1 MLMVW
6 NQTAVIKM
14 KVSTESKPL
23 NSLLKLAIKAGVLDA
38 VKMQIERESLINT
51 ADTSGLTPL
60 MLAAIFKQPE
70 IFEYL
75 ITAGANLELT
85 DSKGKSANDYAEE
98 SGIEKIR
105 NCIFAAKNNKENL
118 SIEIDKKNNFP
129 ILENNIES
137 ELKIESKKND
147 ESENIEIFEKVKDQ
161 NAVGNIETNLPFFI
175 LDSEWELGDADSW
188 IVEEEIKAPENDIA
202 CLLDAEKIYK
212 NLINHQIFDKD
223 VKEWSDIEIDLPII
237 ETKKINIK
245 KFFPQLYDLLL
256 LSVSDGR
263 TNYYQILDAI
273 ENDIGEP
280 DDNLALPIVLNILG
294 DLGVYIEDFVF
305 YKVNSELTKEE
316 FSDSLIFD
324 GLTNL
329 YHELAGDLY
338 SLNIYL
344 SKIQKIDLLDR
355 TEEERIGQRI
365 NILLLVLAKKL
376 ANLPHDYWS
385 TITENFIKYEVEEE
399 NLTSTQ
405 KNENSEICEDN
416 EVVDDGWDKLE
427 DNKENIS
434 FWNIVLQLRNNINFY
449 ESEQYIPRPISKDL
463 KNLLEI
469 IQEKFDDIT
478 AKEIFNSINNY
489 KKMREKLL
497 NANFRLVHYYAKK
510 YSKAGLPIED
520 LIQEGNIGLLV
531 AVDRFD
537 YQLGYKF
544 STYATWWI
552 KQAITR
558 AIANHVRLIRLPVYI
573 HELVNSINNARKSL
587 EMNGVPVTISA
598 LAHKAECSEQNVIKA
613 LQANQTVIFFNDIV
627 QEGIAYSREDE
638 IISPYA
644 GPEESILKI
653 DLKKAIYKQ
662 LEGLD
667 ERQAKIIELRFG
679 LKDDHDL
686 TLEEIGSQ
694 YKVTRERIR
703 QIEAKA
709 LQKLKHISRA
719 EYLEPFITFIKDESQ
734 DSHKE
739 ISDVEP
745 N

>member
-1 MLMVW
+1 
-6 NQTAVIKM
+6 M
-14 KVSTESKPL
+14 KVSTKNKSL
-23 NSLLKLAIKAGVLDA
+23 SSLLKLAIKAGVLDA
-38 VKMQIERESLINT
+38 VKMQIERDSLIN
-51 ADTSGLTPL
+51 AVDSSGLTPL
-60 MLAAIFKQPE
+60 MLAALFRQPE

-75 ITAGANLELT
+75 IEAGANLELT
-85 DSKGKSANDYAEE
+85 DSKGKSASDYAEE
-98 SGIEKIR
+98 SGIEKIK
-105 NCIFAAKNNKENL
+105 NSIFDAKRNKE
-118 SIEIDKKNNFP
+118 KNT
-129 ILENNIES
+129 LGS
-137 ELKIESKKND
+137 
-147 ESENIEIFEKVKDQ
+147 
-161 NAVGNIETNLPFFI
+161 IETNLPIFI
-175 LDSEWELGDADSW
+175 LDSEWELGGPDSW
-188 IVEEEIKAPENDIA
+188 IIEDEIKAPENDVT

-212 NLINHQIFDKD
+212 NIIDHQIIDKE
-223 VKEWSDIEIDLPII
+223 VKEWSDVKIDLPII
-237 ETKKINIK
+237 ETKKLNIK

-256 LSVSDGR
+256 LSVSEGR
-263 TNYYQILDAI
+263 ANYYKILDAI
-273 ENDIGEP
+273 ESDIGEP
-280 DDNLALPIVLNILG
+280 DNNLALPIVLNILG
-294 DLGVYIEDFVF
+294 DLGVYIEDLVF
-305 YKVNSELTKEE
+305 YNENIELTKED
-316 FSDSLIFD
+316 FFDSLIFD

-329 YHELAGDLY
+329 YYELVGDLY

-365 NILLLVLAKKL
+365 NISLLILAKKL

-385 TITENFIKYEVEEE
+385 TIAENFIKYEVEEE
-399 NLTSTQ
+399 NLISIQ
-405 KNENSEICEDN
+405 ENESSEICEDN
-416 EVVDDGWDKLE
+416 DVIDDGWDKLE

-434 FWNIVLQLRNNINFY
+434 FWNMVVQLRNNINFY
-449 ESEQYIPRPISKDL
+449 RGGQHIPRPVFKDL
-463 KNLLEI
+463 NNLLEI
-469 IQEKFDDIT
+469 IEEKFDDIK

-510 YSKAGLPIED
+510 YSKSGLPIED

-573 HELVNSINNARKSL
+573 HELVNSINNAKKTL
-587 EMNGVPVTISA
+587 EIKGIPVTISA

-613 LQANQTVIFFNDIV
+613 LQANQTVVFFNDIV
-627 QEGIAYSREDE
+627 QEGIAYSSEDE
-638 IISPYA
+638 VVSPYA

-709 LQKLKHISRA
+709 LEKLKHISRA

-739 ISDVEP
+739 ISDAKP

>member
-14 KVSTESKPL
+14 KVSTKNKSL
-23 NSLLKLAIKAGVLDA
+23 SSLLKLAIKAGVLDA
-38 VKMQIERESLINT
+38 VKMQIERDSLIN
-51 ADTSGLTPL
+51 AVDSSGLTPL
-60 MLAAIFKQPE
+60 MLAALFRQPE

-75 ITAGANLELT
+75 IEAGANLELT
-85 DSKGKSANDYAEE
+85 DSKGKSASDYAEE
-98 SGIEKIR
+98 SGIEKIK
-105 NCIFAAKNNKENL
+105 NSIFDAKRNKE
-118 SIEIDKKNNFP
+118 KNT
-129 ILENNIES
+129 L
-137 ELKIESKKND
+137 
-147 ESENIEIFEKVKDQ
+147 
-161 NAVGNIETNLPFFI
+161 GCIETNLPIFI
-175 LDSEWELGDADSW
+175 LDSEWELGGPDSW
-188 IVEEEIKAPENDIA
+188 IIEDEIKAPENDVT

-212 NLINHQIFDKD
+212 NIIDHQIIDKE
-223 VKEWSDIEIDLPII
+223 VKEWSDVKIDLPII
-237 ETKKINIK
+237 ETKKLNIK

-256 LSVSDGR
+256 LSVSEGR
-263 TNYYQILDAI
+263 ANYYKILDAI
-273 ENDIGEP
+273 ESDIGEP
-280 DDNLALPIVLNILG
+280 DNNLALPIVLNILG
-294 DLGVYIEDFVF
+294 DLGVYIEDLVF
-305 YKVNSELTKEE
+305 YNENIELTKED
-316 FSDSLIFD
+316 FFDSLIFE

-329 YHELAGDLY
+329 YYELVGDLY

-365 NILLLVLAKKL
+365 NISLLILAKKL

-385 TITENFIKYEVEEE
+385 TIAENFIKYEVEEE
-399 NLTSTQ
+399 NLISIQ
-405 KNENSEICEDN
+405 ENESSEICEDN
-416 EVVDDGWDKLE
+416 DVIDDGWDKLE

-434 FWNIVLQLRNNINFY
+434 FWNMVVQLRNNINFY
-449 ESEQYIPRPISKDL
+449 RGGQHIPRPVFKDL
-463 KNLLEI
+463 NNLLEI
-469 IQEKFDDIT
+469 IEEKFDDIK

-510 YSKAGLPIED
+510 YSKSGLPIED

-573 HELVNSINNARKSL
+573 HELVNSINNAKKTL
-587 EMNGVPVTISA
+587 EIKGIPVTISA

-613 LQANQTVIFFNDIV
+613 LQANQTVVFFNDIV
-627 QEGIAYSREDE
+627 QEGIAYSSEDE
-638 IISPYA
+638 VVSPYA

-709 LQKLKHISRA
+709 LEKLKHISRA

-739 ISDVEP
+739 ISDAKP

>member
-14 KVSTESKPL
+14 KVSTKNKSL
-23 NSLLKLAIKAGVLDA
+23 SSLLKLAIKAGVLDA
-38 VKMQIERESLINT
+38 VKMQIERDSLIN
-51 ADTSGLTPL
+51 AVDSSGLTPL
-60 MLAAIFKQPE
+60 MLAALFRQPE

-75 ITAGANLELT
+75 IEAGANLELT
-85 DSKGKSANDYAEE
+85 DSKGKSASDYAEE
-98 SGIEKIR
+98 SGIEKIK
-105 NCIFAAKNNKENL
+105 NSIFDAKRNKE
-118 SIEIDKKNNFP
+118 KNT
-129 ILENNIES
+129 LGS
-137 ELKIESKKND
+137 
-147 ESENIEIFEKVKDQ
+147 
-161 NAVGNIETNLPFFI
+161 IETNLPIFI
-175 LDSEWELGDADSW
+175 LDSEWELGGPDSW
-188 IVEEEIKAPENDIA
+188 IIEDEIKAPENDVT

-212 NLINHQIFDKD
+212 NIIDHQIIDKE
-223 VKEWSDIEIDLPII
+223 VKEWSDVKIDLPII
-237 ETKKINIK
+237 ETKKLNIK

-256 LSVSDGR
+256 LSVSEGGA
-263 TNYYQILDAI
+263 NYYKILDAI
-273 ENDIGEP
+273 ESDIGEP
-280 DDNLALPIVLNILG
+280 DNNLALPIVLNILG
-294 DLGVYIEDFVF
+294 DLGVYIEDLVF
-305 YKVNSELTKEE
+305 YNENIELTKED
-316 FSDSLIFD
+316 FFDSLIFD

-329 YHELAGDLY
+329 YYELVGDLY

-365 NILLLVLAKKL
+365 NISLLILAKKL

-385 TITENFIKYEVEEE
+385 TIAENFIKYEVEEE
-399 NLTSTQ
+399 NLISIQ
-405 KNENSEICEDN
+405 ENESSEICEDN
-416 EVVDDGWDKLE
+416 DVIDDGWDKLE

-434 FWNIVLQLRNNINFY
+434 FWNMVVQLRNNINFY
-449 ESEQYIPRPISKDL
+449 RGGQHIPRPVFKDL
-463 KNLLEI
+463 NNLLEI
-469 IQEKFDDIT
+469 IEEKFDDIK

-510 YSKAGLPIED
+510 YSKSGLPIED

-573 HELVNSINNARKSL
+573 HELVNSINNAKKTL
-587 EMNGVPVTISA
+587 EIKGIPVTISA

-613 LQANQTVIFFNDIV
+613 LQANQTVVFFNDIV
-627 QEGIAYSREDE
+627 QEGIAYSSEDE
-638 IISPYA
+638 VVSPYA

-709 LQKLKHISRA
+709 LEKLKHISRA

-739 ISDVEP
+739 ISDAKP

>member
-14 KVSTESKPL
+14 KVSTKNKSL
-23 NSLLKLAIKAGVLDA
+23 SSLLKLAIKAGVLDA
-38 VKMQIERESLINT
+38 VKMQIERDSLIN
-51 ADTSGLTPL
+51 AVDSSGLTPL
-60 MLAAIFKQPE
+60 MLAALFRQPE

-75 ITAGANLELT
+75 IEAGANLELT
-85 DSKGKSANDYAEE
+85 DSKGKSASDYAEE
-98 SGIEKIR
+98 SGIEKIK
-105 NCIFAAKNNKENL
+105 NSIFDAKRNKE
-118 SIEIDKKNNFP
+118 KNT
-129 ILENNIES
+129 LGS
-137 ELKIESKKND
+137 
-147 ESENIEIFEKVKDQ
+147 
-161 NAVGNIETNLPFFI
+161 IETNLPIFI
-175 LDSEWELGDADSW
+175 LDSEWELGGPDSW
-188 IVEEEIKAPENDIA
+188 IIEDEIKAPENDVT

-212 NLINHQIFDKD
+212 NIIDHQIIDKE
-223 VKEWSDIEIDLPII
+223 VKEWSDVKIDLPII
-237 ETKKINIK
+237 ETKKLNIK

-256 LSVSDGR
+256 LSVSEGR
-263 TNYYQILDAI
+263 ANYYKILDAI
-273 ENDIGEP
+273 ESDIGEP
-280 DDNLALPIVLNILG
+280 DNNLALPIVLNILG
-294 DLGVYIEDFVF
+294 DLGVYIEDLVF
-305 YKVNSELTKEE
+305 YNENIELTKED
-316 FSDSLIFD
+316 FFDSLIFD

-329 YHELAGDLY
+329 YYELVGDLY

-365 NILLLVLAKKL
+365 NISLLILAKKL

-385 TITENFIKYEVEEE
+385 TIAENFIKYEVEEE
-399 NLTSTQ
+399 NLISIQ
-405 KNENSEICEDN
+405 ENESSEICEDN
-416 EVVDDGWDKLE
+416 DVIDDGWDKLE

-434 FWNIVLQLRNNINFY
+434 FWNMVVQLRNNINFY
-449 ESEQYIPRPISKDL
+449 RGGQHIPRPVFKDL
-463 KNLLEI
+463 NNLLEI
-469 IQEKFDDIT
+469 IEEKFDDIK

-510 YSKAGLPIED
+510 YSKSGLPIED

-573 HELVNSINNARKSL
+573 HELVNSINNAKKTL
-587 EMNGVPVTISA
+587 EIKGIPVTISA

-613 LQANQTVIFFNDIV
+613 LQANQTVVFFNDIV
-627 QEGIAYSREDE
+627 QEGIAYSSEDE
-638 IISPYA
+638 VVSPYA

-709 LQKLKHISRA
+709 LEKLKHISRA

-739 ISDVEP
+739 ISDAKP

>member
-14 KVSTESKPL
+14 KVSTKNKSL
-23 NSLLKLAIKAGVLDA
+23 SSLLKLAIKAGVLDA
-38 VKMQIERESLINT
+38 VKMQIERDSLIN
-51 ADTSGLTPL
+51 AVDSSGLTPL
-60 MLAAIFKQPE
+60 MLAALFRQPE

-75 ITAGANLELT
+75 IEAGANLELT
-85 DSKGKSANDYAEE
+85 DSKGKSASDYAEE
-98 SGIEKIR
+98 SGIEKIK
-105 NCIFAAKNNKENL
+105 NSIFDAKRNKE
-118 SIEIDKKNNFP
+118 KNT
-129 ILENNIES
+129 LGS
-137 ELKIESKKND
+137 
-147 ESENIEIFEKVKDQ
+147 
-161 NAVGNIETNLPFFI
+161 IETNLPIFI
-175 LDSEWELGDADSW
+175 LDSEWELGGPDSW
-188 IVEEEIKAPENDIA
+188 IIEDEIKAPENDVT

-212 NLINHQIFDKD
+212 NIIDHQIIDKE
-223 VKEWSDIEIDLPII
+223 VKEWSDVKIDLPII
-237 ETKKINIK
+237 ETKKLNIK

-256 LSVSDGR
+256 LSVSEGR
-263 TNYYQILDAI
+263 ANYYKILDAI
-273 ENDIGEP
+273 ESDIGEP
-280 DDNLALPIVLNILG
+280 DNNLALPIVLNILG
-294 DLGVYIEDFVF
+294 DLGVYIEDLVF
-305 YKVNSELTKEE
+305 YNENIELTKED
-316 FSDSLIFD
+316 FFDSLIFD

-329 YHELAGDLY
+329 YYELVGDLY

-365 NILLLVLAKKL
+365 NISLLILAKKL

-385 TITENFIKYEVEEE
+385 TIAENFIKYEVEEE
-399 NLTSTQ
+399 NLISIQ
-405 KNENSEICEDN
+405 ENESSEICEDN
-416 EVVDDGWDKLE
+416 DVIDNGWDKLE

-434 FWNIVLQLRNNINFY
+434 FWNMVVQLRNNINFY
-449 ESEQYIPRPISKDL
+449 RGGQHIPRPVFKDL
-463 KNLLEI
+463 NNLLEI
-469 IQEKFDDIT
+469 IEEKFDDIK

-497 NANFRLVHYYAKK
+497 NANFRLVHYYAKR
-510 YSKAGLPIED
+510 YSKSGLPIED

-573 HELVNSINNARKSL
+573 HELVNSINNAKKTL
-587 EMNGVPVTISA
+587 EIKGIPVTISA

-613 LQANQTVIFFNDIV
+613 LQANQTVVFFNDIV
-627 QEGIAYSREDE
+627 QEGIAYSSEDE
-638 IISPYA
+638 VVSPYA

-709 LQKLKHISRA
+709 LEKLKHISRA

-739 ISDVEP
+739 ISDAKP

>member
-1 MLMVW
+1 MVW

-14 KVSTESKPL
+14 KVSTKNKSL
-23 NSLLKLAIKAGVLDA
+23 SSLLKLAIKAGVLDA
-38 VKMQIERESLINT
+38 VKMQIERDSLIN
-51 ADTSGLTPL
+51 AVDSSGLTPL
-60 MLAAIFKQPE
+60 MLAALFRQPE

-75 ITAGANLELT
+75 IEAGANLELT
-85 DSKGKSANDYAEE
+85 DSKGKSASDYAEE
-98 SGIEKIR
+98 SGIEKIK
-105 NCIFAAKNNKENL
+105 NSIFDAKRNKE
-118 SIEIDKKNNFP
+118 KNT
-129 ILENNIES
+129 L
-137 ELKIESKKND
+137 
-147 ESENIEIFEKVKDQ
+147 
-161 NAVGNIETNLPFFI
+161 GCIETNLPIFI
-175 LDSEWELGDADSW
+175 LDSEWELGGPDSW
-188 IVEEEIKAPENDIA
+188 IIEDEIKAPENDVT

-212 NLINHQIFDKD
+212 NIIDHQIIDKE
-223 VKEWSDIEIDLPII
+223 VKEWSDVKIDLPII
-237 ETKKINIK
+237 ETKKLNIK

-256 LSVSDGR
+256 LSVSEGR
-263 TNYYQILDAI
+263 ANYYKILDAI
-273 ENDIGEP
+273 ESDIGEP
-280 DDNLALPIVLNILG
+280 DNNLALPIVLNILG
-294 DLGVYIEDFVF
+294 DLGVYIEDLVF
-305 YKVNSELTKEE
+305 YNENIELTKED
-316 FSDSLIFD
+316 FFDSLIFE

-329 YHELAGDLY
+329 YYELVGDLY

-365 NILLLVLAKKL
+365 NISLLILAKKL

-385 TITENFIKYEVEEE
+385 TIAENFIKYEVEEE
-399 NLTSTQ
+399 NLISIQ
-405 KNENSEICEDN
+405 ENESSEICEDN
-416 EVVDDGWDKLE
+416 DVIDDGWDKLE

-434 FWNIVLQLRNNINFY
+434 FWNMVVQLRNNINFY
-449 ESEQYIPRPISKDL
+449 RGGQHIPRPVFKDL
-463 KNLLEI
+463 NNLLEI
-469 IQEKFDDIT
+469 IEEKFDDIK

-510 YSKAGLPIED
+510 YSKSGLPIED

-573 HELVNSINNARKSL
+573 HELVNSINNAKKTL
-587 EMNGVPVTISA
+587 EIKGIPVTISA

-613 LQANQTVIFFNDIV
+613 LQANQTVVFFNDIV
-627 QEGIAYSREDE
+627 QEGIAYSSEDE
-638 IISPYA
+638 VVSPYA

-709 LQKLKHISRA
+709 LEKLKHISRA

-739 ISDVEP
+739 ISDAKP

>member
-1 MLMVW
+1 
-6 NQTAVIKM
+6 M
-14 KVSTESKPL
+14 KVSTKNKSL
-23 NSLLKLAIKAGVLDA
+23 SSLLKLAIKAGVLDA
-38 VKMQIERESLINT
+38 VKMQIERDSLIN
-51 ADTSGLTPL
+51 AVDSSGLTPL
-60 MLAAIFKQPE
+60 MLAALFRQPE

-75 ITAGANLELT
+75 IEAGANLELT
-85 DSKGKSANDYAEE
+85 DSKGKSASDYAEE
-98 SGIEKIR
+98 SGIEKIK
-105 NCIFAAKNNKENL
+105 NSIFDAKRNKE
-118 SIEIDKKNNFP
+118 KNT
-129 ILENNIES
+129 L
-137 ELKIESKKND
+137 
-147 ESENIEIFEKVKDQ
+147 
-161 NAVGNIETNLPFFI
+161 GCIETNLPIFI
-175 LDSEWELGDADSW
+175 LDSEWELGGPDSW
-188 IVEEEIKAPENDIA
+188 IIEDEIKAPENDVT

-212 NLINHQIFDKD
+212 NIIDHQIIDKE
-223 VKEWSDIEIDLPII
+223 VKEWSDVKIDLPII
-237 ETKKINIK
+237 ETKKLNIK

-256 LSVSDGR
+256 LSVSEGR
-263 TNYYQILDAI
+263 ANYYKILDAI
-273 ENDIGEP
+273 ESDIGEP
-280 DDNLALPIVLNILG
+280 DNNLALPIVLNILG
-294 DLGVYIEDFVF
+294 DLGVYIEDLVF
-305 YKVNSELTKEE
+305 YNENIELTKED
-316 FSDSLIFD
+316 FFDSLIFE

-329 YHELAGDLY
+329 YYELVGDLY

-365 NILLLVLAKKL
+365 NISLLILAKKL

-385 TITENFIKYEVEEE
+385 TIAENFIKYEVEEE
-399 NLTSTQ
+399 NLISIQ
-405 KNENSEICEDN
+405 ENESSEICEDN
-416 EVVDDGWDKLE
+416 DVIDDGWDKLE

-434 FWNIVLQLRNNINFY
+434 FWNMVVQLRNNINFY
-449 ESEQYIPRPISKDL
+449 RGGQHIPRPVFKDL
-463 KNLLEI
+463 NNLLEI
-469 IQEKFDDIT
+469 IEEKFDDIK

-510 YSKAGLPIED
+510 YSKSGLPIED

-573 HELVNSINNARKSL
+573 HELVNSINNAKKTL
-587 EMNGVPVTISA
+587 EIKGIPVTISA

-613 LQANQTVIFFNDIV
+613 LQANQTVVFFNDIV
-627 QEGIAYSREDE
+627 QEGIAYSSEDE
-638 IISPYA
+638 VVSPYA

-709 LQKLKHISRA
+709 LEKLKHISRA

-739 ISDVEP
+739 ISDAKP

>member
-1 MLMVW
+1 MVW

-14 KVSTESKPL
+14 KVSTKNKSL
-23 NSLLKLAIKAGVLDA
+23 SSLLKLAIKAGVLDA
-38 VKMQIERESLINT
+38 VKMQIERDSLIN
-51 ADTSGLTPL
+51 AVDSSGLTPL
-60 MLAAIFKQPE
+60 MLAALFRQPE

-75 ITAGANLELT
+75 IEAGANLELT
-85 DSKGKSANDYAEE
+85 DSKGKSASDYAEE
-98 SGIEKIR
+98 SGIEKIK
-105 NCIFAAKNNKENL
+105 NSIFDAKRNKE
-118 SIEIDKKNNFP
+118 KNT
-129 ILENNIES
+129 LGS
-137 ELKIESKKND
+137 
-147 ESENIEIFEKVKDQ
+147 
-161 NAVGNIETNLPFFI
+161 IETNLPIFI
-175 LDSEWELGDADSW
+175 LDSEWELGGPDSW
-188 IVEEEIKAPENDIA
+188 IIEDEIKAPENDVT

-212 NLINHQIFDKD
+212 NIIDHQIIDKE
-223 VKEWSDIEIDLPII
+223 VKEWSDVKIDLPII
-237 ETKKINIK
+237 ETKKLNIK

-256 LSVSDGR
+256 LSVSEGR
-263 TNYYQILDAI
+263 ANYYKILDAI
-273 ENDIGEP
+273 ESDIGEP
-280 DDNLALPIVLNILG
+280 DNNLALPIVLNILG
-294 DLGVYIEDFVF
+294 DLGVYIEDLVF
-305 YKVNSELTKEE
+305 YNENIELTKED
-316 FSDSLIFD
+316 FFDSLIFD

-329 YHELAGDLY
+329 YYELVGDLY

-365 NILLLVLAKKL
+365 NISLLILAKKL

-385 TITENFIKYEVEEE
+385 TIAENFIKYEVEEE
-399 NLTSTQ
+399 NLISIQ
-405 KNENSEICEDN
+405 ENESSEICEDN
-416 EVVDDGWDKLE
+416 DVIDDGWDKLE

-434 FWNIVLQLRNNINFY
+434 FWNMVVQLRNNINFY
-449 ESEQYIPRPISKDL
+449 RGGQHIPRPVFKDL
-463 KNLLEI
+463 NNLLEI
-469 IQEKFDDIT
+469 IEEKFDDIK

-510 YSKAGLPIED
+510 YSKSGLPIED

-573 HELVNSINNARKSL
+573 HELVNSINNAKKTL
-587 EMNGVPVTISA
+587 EIKGIPVTISA

-613 LQANQTVIFFNDIV
+613 LQANQTVVFFNDIV
-627 QEGIAYSREDE
+627 QEGIAYSSEDE
-638 IISPYA
+638 VVSPYA

-709 LQKLKHISRA
+709 LEKLKHISRA

-739 ISDVEP
+739 ISDAKP